1 MSTTKMRWVLNMTAV
16 HGSAKHI
23 LTLLAYHH
31 NEETGRCFPSRKTL
45 MQEAGISK
53 STLKRALT
61 LLETTK
67 LLRIEK
73 PSSTQRSRFILL
85 SDPPERSQMGKKNP
99 PNDPKNCPKKGFDM
113 NPQKVQNEPIGDSIQ
128 PLKGVKLNTIK
139 EEKERERNLK
149 KADAEKTT
157 KNGAGTGMVAKP
169 IRTVGE
175 VIGDTQLA
183 TPLSCEEV
191 VEYYEERSAT
201 PKLLEFFWRAL
212 LVRRFESIHST
223 VSFTQRELG
232 QIKTLYAKW
241 PEGKFHKAIDSLF
254 REWAEFGEYVKICWG
269 GVPIP
274 MYPTVGALLRQVQA
288 GVSYLD
294 SAVNCTPEVV
304 PLPKPKVHLPTPH
317 SNTWNDEV
325 PITIEE
331 ILALEKKY
339 DARKEQA
346 NAG

>member
-1 MSTTKMRWVLNMTAV
+1 MSTEKMRWVLNMNAV
-16 HGSAKHI
+16 RGSAKHV
-23 LTLLAYHH
+23 LTILAYHH
-31 NEETGRCFPSRKTL
+31 NEETGRCFPSRKTI

-85 SDPPERSQMGKKNP
+85 SDVQERPQRGKKYP
-99 PNDPKNCPKKGFDM
+99 PNTPKYPHEGGSDM
-113 NPQKVQNEPIGDSIQ
+113 NPQKDQNEPMGGSIQ

-191 VEYYEERSAT
+191 VEYYEEKSAT